1 LKINGGGRKIP
12 SISVP
17 RLRGYEDPETV
28 ADIIEAS
35 PQERSN
41 LPTQLNAAE
50 HEVSMRHLLA
60 GWEQSHAMLP
70 HTTKA
75 SGFVDETMIESQ
87 TQTLQPDL
95 AVFNS

>member
-1 LKINGGGRKIP
+1 M
-12 SISVP
+12 P

-60 GWEQSHAMLP
+60 GWELIMLP

-75 SGFVDETMIESQ
+75 SGFVDETMIEPQ